1 MAHLGKVQ
9 WEVDR
14 GLCVA
19 QGVQTYLEGNV
30 ESFKGFKPHSNVH
43 FRSLWR
49 KGEEWIRENET
60 EGDVDWESSAA
71 VQVRGDESLSQVAA
85 SKISGGAIT

>member
-9 WEVDR
+9 WEDDR
-14 GLCVA
+14 GFCAA
-19 QGVQTYLEGNV
+19 QGFQTYLEGNV
-30 ESFKGFKPHSNVH
+30 ESSKGFKPHSNVH

-49 KGEEWIRENET
+49 KGEEWVGENET
-60 EGDVDWESSAA
+60 EGGIDWESSAV
-71 VQVRGDESLSQVAA
+71 VQVRGDENLSQVAA